1 MTDLLSEDL
10 VVPAGR
16 STTKDD
22 AIREAGALLVRAGAV
37 DPEYVDAMLVRE
49 QTVSTY
55 MGSHLAIPHG
65 TDEAKGT
72 IRRSAIC
79 LVRYAEPIDW
89 GGAGPVR
96 VVVGIAG
103 VGDEHLSLLSRI
115 ALVFTDA
122 ERVERLLAADGAAE
136 ISGILAEVEPA

>member
-16 STTKDD
+16 STTKED
-22 AIREAGALLVRAGAV
+22 AIREAGALLVGAGAV
-37 DPEYVDAMLVRE
+37 APDYVDAMLARE

-55 MGSHLAIPHG
+55 MGSWLAIPHG

-72 IRRSAIC
+72 IRQSAIC
-79 LVRYAEPIDW
+79 LIRYEHEIDW

-122 ERVERLLAADGAAE
+122 ERVERLLAATTAADLTA
-136 ISGILAEVEPA
+136 ILGEVEPA

>member
-1 MTDLLSEDL
+1 VTELMSPEL
-10 VVPAGR
+10 VVPAGTA
-16 STTKDD
+16 TTKEE
-22 AIREAGALLVRAGAV
+22 AIREAGALLVAAGAV
-37 DPEYVDAMLVRE
+37 EPAYVDAMLERE
-49 QTVSTY
+49 RTVSTY

-65 TDEAKGT
+65 TDEAKGR

-79 LVRYAEPIDW
+79 LVRYAEPVDW
-89 GGAGPVR
+89 GGGPVR

-122 ERVERLLAADGAAE
+122 DRVQRVLDASTREELTAV
-136 ISGILAEVEPA
+136 LAEVEPA